1 MTYKIYLNEKN
12 THSLEITE
20 ENMLTIQK
28 YGLFDDLVDSNGYVD
43 ETILDKLKFNIRSLL
58 ANSEGNSK
66 DLLDLCIDIIYHD
79 KMKSYGLSQLLQA
92 YEKWVDVQY
101 TNDLVFG
108 RIVNYVKRLLGC
120 RVGGTKLAFFAQL
133 KRRDVV
139 IQHRIDLSRHE
150 RLKDTLFRT
159 PDNKMVACVV
169 GCG

>member
-101 TNDLVFG
+101 TNDL
-108 RIVNYVKRLLGC
+108 
-120 RVGGTKLAFFAQL
+120 
-133 KRRDVV
+133 
-139 IQHRIDLSRHE
+139 
-150 RLKDTLFRT
+150 T
-159 PDNKMVACVV
+159 PKI
-169 GCG
+169 

>member
-12 THSLEITE
+12 THSLEISE

-79 KMKSYGLSQLLQA
+79 KMKSYGLSKLLQA

-101 TNDLVFG
+101 TNDL
-108 RIVNYVKRLLGC
+108 
-120 RVGGTKLAFFAQL
+120 
-133 KRRDVV
+133 
-139 IQHRIDLSRHE
+139 
-150 RLKDTLFRT
+150 T
-159 PDNKMVACVV
+159 PKI
-169 GCG
+169 

>member
-28 YGLFDDLVDSNGYVD
+28 YGLFDDLVDGNGYVD

-101 TNDLVFG
+101 TNDL
-108 RIVNYVKRLLGC
+108 
-120 RVGGTKLAFFAQL
+120 
-133 KRRDVV
+133 
-139 IQHRIDLSRHE
+139 
-150 RLKDTLFRT
+150 T
-159 PDNKMVACVV
+159 PKI
-169 GCG
+169 

>member
-66 DLLDLCIDIIYHD
+66 DLLDLCIYHD

-101 TNDLVFG
+101 TNDL
-108 RIVNYVKRLLGC
+108 
-120 RVGGTKLAFFAQL
+120 
-133 KRRDVV
+133 
-139 IQHRIDLSRHE
+139 
-150 RLKDTLFRT
+150 T
-159 PDNKMVACVV
+159 PKI
-169 GCG
+169 

>member
-1 MTYKIYLNEKN
+1 MIYKIYLNEKN

-101 TNDLVFG
+101 TNDL
-108 RIVNYVKRLLGC
+108 
-120 RVGGTKLAFFAQL
+120 
-133 KRRDVV
+133 
-139 IQHRIDLSRHE
+139 
-150 RLKDTLFRT
+150 T
-159 PDNKMVACVV
+159 PKI
-169 GCG
+169 